1 MKYLTPLLLS
11 LFVGCMPSYDDLELS
26 HMRKSRAIMAIM
38 HELDVLEYDESQTEL
53 DRDRLKLNYL
63 DDFIQEVS
71 GLLAGLNV
79 HQDMLPNKKPLVARD
94 RDKYQAIIALLEE
107 NIKYLKMVQKE
118 QAASKVLTA
127 MANTRKSCKLC
138 HSYFRKEP

>member
-1 MKYLTPLLLS
+1 
-11 LFVGCMPSYDDLELS
+11 
-26 HMRKSRAIMAIM
+26 MRKSRAIMAIM